1 MKNDVLKHFRF
12 FKTGQP
18 PDIPHD
24 PNFHLM
30 ADNGSVVAAMVGVLN
45 ISGYGVKIVD
55 RAQLLA
61 RDSLR
66 VVTAAQAM
74 YEAIRAHRE
83 QRQRELELGMHLPI
97 VPTEENL
104 REMAQQYVGMT
115 REEARR
121 MQDQIYVQASI
132 ISNLEKRFEELS
144 ETQALQNSRGGSTEQ
159 VEGDRPKS
167 ETAQAGPT
175 PTTKPGAFKY
185 ERKWTTGK
193 DNKDWMLKKP
203 FSSSDYL
210 ADIYDDCVAQNR
222 GVAATATT
230 KGQLAEAPSRI

>member
-1 MKNDVLKHFRF
+1 
-12 FKTGQP
+12 
-18 PDIPHD
+18 
-24 PNFHLM
+24 M

-132 ISNLEKRFEELS
+132 ISSLEKRFEELS

-159 VEGDRPKS
+159 AEGDGPKF
-167 ETAQAGPT
+167 EAAQAGPT

-193 DNKDWMLKKP
+193 DNKDRRRR
-203 FSSSDYL
+203 
-210 ADIYDDCVAQNR
+210 N
-222 GVAATATT
+222 
-230 KGQLAEAPSRI
+230 